1 MPGPARWRDD
11 TEEAGG
17 KRVRGTRGRAA
28 AGDVLLGVVDLRRR
42 FESVRMGAKEVHI
55 GAEGQPGA

>member
-28 AGDVLLGVVDLRRR
+28 AGDVLLGVVDSRA
-42 FESVRMGAKEVHI
+42 VRMGAKEVHI